1 MPEDRDN
8 FQQNAM
14 NPNSE
19 VITRQPFNRLIQ
31 PFQNFARQEAASGIV
46 LFTAAVVALI
56 WANSSWGHGYEAVW
70 ETHLKVGLGRFVM
83 DEPLEIWINDALM
96 AVFFFVVGLEIKR
109 AMLVG
114 ELVSLRRSTLPI
126 VAALG
131 GMVVPAVI
139 YIALNTEGEASRGWG
154 VPMATDIAFS
164 LGVLSL
170 LGSRVP
176 IALKVFLTAVAIID
190 DIGAVIVIAVFYTG
204 DIEWAALGVGAALL
218 VVLAAINML
227 GVRSLI
233 VYAFV
238 GVLVWFAFLESGVH
252 ATVAGVLVAAI
263 VPIKIRVRTPDFVSR
278 CRDLLALLERSES
291 DRDTIRASQDQ
302 KAVLQE
308 FETAV
313 HQMESPLHRFEH
325 LLTPYVAFFIMPL
338 FALANAG
345 VHIQGDFWDALL
357 QPINLGIVAGLVIG
371 KQVGISLSAWASI
384 RWGIAE
390 LPFGVSWRH
399 LYGVG
404 ILGGIGFTMSLFISN
419 LAFTDGVLGSEA
431 KIGILVGSLISG
443 VIGFLV
449 LRFGPNSTAVDS
461 VVD

>member
-1 MPEDRDN
+1 MPEDLDD
-8 FQQNAM
+8 FQQDAM
-14 NPNSE
+14 NQNSE
-19 VITRQPFNRLIQ
+19 VATRQPLNRLIQ

-70 ETHLKVGLGRFVM
+70 ETHLKIGLGRFVM

-96 AVFFFVVGLEIKR
+96 VVFFFVVVLEIKR

-114 ELVSLRRSTLPI
+114 ELVSLRKSTLPI
-126 VAALG
+126 VAAVG

-204 DIEWAALGVGAALL
+204 DIAWGALGVGAALL
-218 VVLAAINML
+218 VVLSVINML

-252 ATVAGVLVAAI
+252 ATVAGVLVAAT
-263 VPIKIRVRTPDFVSR
+263 VPIKIGI
-278 CRDLLALLERSES
+278 RSEHPM
-291 DRDTIRASQDQ
+291 T
-302 KAVLQE
+302 KK
-308 FETAV
+308 
-313 HQMESPLHRFEH
+313 
-325 LLTPYVAFFIMPL
+325 LLCKSLKQWFIKWNHP
-338 FALANAG
+338 
-345 VHIQGDFWDALL
+345 
-357 QPINLGIVAGLVIG
+357 
-371 KQVGISLSAWASI
+371 
-384 RWGIAE
+384 
-390 LPFGVSWRH
+390 
-399 LYGVG
+399 
-404 ILGGIGFTMSLFISN
+404 
-419 LAFTDGVLGSEA
+419 
-431 KIGILVGSLISG
+431 
-443 VIGFLV
+443 
-449 LRFGPNSTAVDS
+449 STAS
-461 VVD
+461 SIFLLPTSPFSSCLYLLWQTPAFIFREIFGTHSYNRSTSE